1 MLNYIFWKRNTID
14 KKLSSS
20 KNTAKISTIS
30 KIEDI
35 NIYWVITQEII
46 IFNEMMKKGKK
57 ELYIN
62 NINNNVKIINEIK
75 AKKLFKKIVL
85 WQLNYNLNIIDYF
98 NITFIILINKLII
111 FLIIKLKSFNNI
123 FVIFTI
129 CIKL

>member
-1 MLNYIFWKRNTID
+1 MK
-14 KKLSSS
+14 KKLVQQIQQ
-20 KNTAKISTIS
+20 KYQLFS

-35 NIYWVITQEII
+35 SIYWVIIQVIVI
-46 IFNEMMKKGKK
+46 VNEMIKKGKK

-98 NITFIILINKLII
+98 NIIFIILINKLII

-123 FVIFTI
+123 FVTFTI
-129 CIKL
+129 YIKL

>member
-1 MLNYIFWKRNTID
+1 
-14 KKLSSS
+14 
-20 KNTAKISTIS
+20 
-30 KIEDI
+30 
-35 NIYWVITQEII
+35 
-46 IFNEMMKKGKK
+46 MMKKGKK

-98 NITFIILINKLII
+98 NIIFIILIN
-111 FLIIKLKSFNNI
+111 KLKSFNNI
-123 FVIFTI
+123 FVTFTI